1 MVLVITHWIEE
12 LGRSCDQAGSYGG
25 KSCSRA
31 TTADSSAGVS
41 HTLTND
47 QYKRLVSLLGDFGP
61 SSYAS
66 QSNMVD
72 SGFTTTFLFNIIDVS
87 HLDII
92 VAHPNGTKAK
102 VNEVGS
108 SSCVFALIKRIA
120 LFEIM
125 FSDTRLGHPV
135 DQVLSFIKND
145 SDLKGDFTSEPCDV
159 CHRAKKTREPFLL
172 SDYKSEMVG
181 INNLNFFDIQRS
193 NVPYDDVRDNSEGGG
208 TTPLSIDSVVET
220 ADAEL
225 SHTPIAASAS
235 TSNIG
240 VDNSCFK
247 TFDVNSDM
255 LGSITEHGS
264 IDDGGAAPENE
275 INISKGED
283 LNIYDLD
290 ILLQTDEGIPEHR
303 TTGGPQILRK
313 SNRKSVMPSKLND
326 HLIDSEV

>member
-31 TTADSSAGVS
+31 TIELYNVSVSGKTAESSACVS

-72 SGFTTTFLFNIIDVS
+72 SGASQHMTFTTTFLFNIIDVS

-108 SSCVFALIKRIA
+108 SSYVFALIRRTA

-125 FSDTRLGHPV
+125 FSDTRLGHPA
-135 DQVLSFIKND
+135 DQVLSFLKND

-159 CHRAKKTREPFLL
+159 CHGAKKTREPFLL
-172 SDYKSEMVG
+172 SDYKSKMGCVG
-181 INNLNFFDIQRS
+181 LSAKR
-193 NVPYDDVRDNSEGGG
+193 EG
-208 TTPLSIDSVVET
+208 
-220 ADAEL
+220 
-225 SHTPIAASAS
+225 
-235 TSNIG
+235 
-240 VDNSCFK
+240 
-247 TFDVNSDM
+247 
-255 LGSITEHGS
+255 
-264 IDDGGAAPENE
+264 
-275 INISKGED
+275 
-283 LNIYDLD
+283 
-290 ILLQTDEGIPEHR
+290 
-303 TTGGPQILRK
+303 
-313 SNRKSVMPSKLND
+313 
-326 HLIDSEV
+326 